1 MLLGKGILM
10 GPIEP
15 KICSPQLENTFTQI
29 SRKANNISKSGENKI
44 FLSKL
49 ENFIRGPKDFR
60 VSNIIYGKHYKI
72 DHHNKSVDHNKKSSL
87 KKKIQFFF
95 NCPFSKFRIK
105 KERHDFFGEEFL

>member
-1 MLLGKGILM
+1 MAAKSRNRIVYRKRGKDLPLGKGTLM
-10 GPIEP
+10 GPNGP

-49 ENFIRGPKDFR
+49 GNFIRGPKNFR

-72 DHHNKSVDHNKKSSL
+72 DHHNKSVDHNIKSSL
-87 KKKIQFFF
+87 
-95 NCPFSKFRIK
+95 
-105 KERHDFFGEEFL
+105 